1 MLVAGQSV
9 ADCAEATGLSPY
21 TVRNQLASVF
31 SKTNTS
37 RQSELVALVIR
48 TLGQPFGGED

>member
-1 MLVAGQSV
+1 
-9 ADCAEATGLSPY
+9 
-21 TVRNQLASVF
+21 VRNQLASVF

-48 TLGQPFGGED
+48 TLGQPFAGED